1 MPVTGKII
9 ETNQRLLKE
18 PTLINSE
25 PFGNGW
31 LIKIEIKDITELENL
46 LTSNQYKELT
56 N

>member
-9 ETNQRLLKE
+9 ETNKQLLKE

-25 PFGNGW
+25 PFEKGW
-31 LIKIEIKDITELENL
+31 LIKIEITDITELENF
-46 LTSNQYKELT
+46 LTSNQYKEFT